1 MKNFPLDFGVFG
13 CGSGVTS
20 IRNIRYANNTL
31 RGQPTSLDLVRGAQ
45 EKTRH
50 PMKEDWTFQTF
61 LYTEVLATEGVVVM
75 GLATAGMSHW
85 KRKCPH
91 KKKHPTEASHRSPFV
106 ICELCTSGKEFH
118 SQAGWAKHRMHETIS
133 FVRRAS
139 YVKMRSQNFS
149 ILFPFG
155 ALKRAALCNKDPS
168 LLRRC
173 SPFLQYRVSP
183 SYISLAS
190 SPYLLLPRQNVLLW
204 P

>member
-61 LYTEVLATEGVVVM
+61 LYTEVWATESVVVM

-91 KKKHPTEASHRSPFV
+91 KKSIPLKHRIDFPSSFVNFVPQEKNFTARQAGLSIACMKPFPLFEEHPT
-106 ICELCTSGKEFH
+106 
-118 SQAGWAKHRMHETIS
+118 
-133 FVRRAS
+133 
-139 YVKMRSQNFS
+139 
-149 ILFPFG
+149 
-155 ALKRAALCNKDPS
+155 
-168 LLRRC
+168 
-173 SPFLQYRVSP
+173 
-183 SYISLAS
+183 
-190 SPYLLLPRQNVLLW
+190 
-204 P
+204 